1 MKKNGTAELKEAKR
15 DHPHPPK
22 ERRHKFIPFRGVSL
36 NDHVIGYEHMGG
48 RGGNN
53 LTLVDRVLNEGLNGV
68 VAFTVIG

>member
-53 LTLVDRVLNEGLNGV
+53 RTLVRSIGFLRVNNSQIC
-68 VAFTVIG
+68 A

>member
-53 LTLVDRVLNEGLNGV
+53 LTLVDRVLNDSQIC
-68 VAFTVIG
+68 A

>member
-48 RGGNN
+48 RGSNN
-53 LTLVDRVLNEGLNGV
+53 RTLVDRPFSG
-68 VAFTVIG
+68 